1 MKSEFNT
8 YYILLTGA
16 KRPEDIFGNAKS
28 AEEIHDI
35 YKKISKIIHPGR
47 KDTISL
53 IDFVLNTS
61 DNSRIIRVDAD
72 CSNAKCVCCKDKGVL
87 KNVYNQIG
95 HYNTYDRNK
104 K

>member
-1 MKSEFNT
+1 MKNKFKT
-8 YYILLTGA
+8 IFIRFILNVTGYNIPITLA
-16 KRPEDIFGNAKS
+16 NF
-28 AEEIHDI
+28 
-35 YKKISKIIHPGR
+35 YHPGR
-47 KDTISL
+47 KDTINL